1 MSKCPFLSKDLLAIR
16 YLVIGKS
23 PFLSNDLLV
32 IGYQ

>member
-1 MSKCPFLSKDLLAIR
+1 MSKCPFLSKDLLAIG